1 MRLFFIM
8 MFVSIGLT
16 HAASSS
22 AQTIIF
28 NNEKSTLTIEDVL
41 NKIEE
46 QSDYTFFYN
55 PKQIDVKRRTNV
67 SANKKEI
74 SIVLNELFKN
84 TNISYTFRDRSIILS
99 SKETPKTSSNLT
111 NSPQKD
117 IAGIILDVFNDP
129 IVGASIS
136 IENTSAG
143 TLSDIDGRFSLPV
156 AVGQKVRISY
166 LGFLPQEIEIQEN
179 TSLPLQITLKED
191 FQKLDEIVVVG
202 YGVQK
207 RSDLSGSIS
216 TVTAEKINSIPTS
229 NVAEML
235 RGAAAGLHVT
245 LGSAAPGGSSTIQIR
260 GKRSLTAT
268 SNPLFIVDGVPM
280 AGIDDINS
288 NDVTSIEVL
297 KDAAAQSIY
306 GARAA
311 SGVILVTTKRGV
323 SGKPRINYSSYLASQ
338 SLDRNFEFY
347 KGDEWAAYRKEAY
360 YNAYQEYDEFTAFK
374 GYMRDVLKSKEY
386 VDWEKLMISSAWQH
400 KHDLS
405 IQGGGEKTMYALS
418 LGYYYQDGMV
428 MKSDFERM
436 SGRLNIDHQLFRN
449 VKIGSNI
456 MFSKSWQQTADG
468 TFNSFITMPPLAVV
482 YAEDGSLL
490 EDVTGAGESH
500 INPLWNISNSENTTK
515 IDRLHINMFVD
526 WKIFDWLSFR
536 SNASLSNRYLKD
548 GLYQG
553 VNHASARNYGG
564 RAVVSSSENNDYLLE
579 NIFNLEKSFT
589 SNHKLDATLMHGVS
603 VIKWHKTGHS
613 ATGFPT
619 DDLGAGGIS
628 AANEYGAPAWELS
641 DRKLLSY
648 LGRVRYNLFE
658 KYLFTAALRIDG
670 ASVFG
675 KNNKYG
681 YFPSAAFAWRASE
694 ESFLKDVDFL
704 SNLKLRLSYGR
715 TGNQAVGPSKS
726 LGLTEKYYTQF
737 GEKMDV
743 GYLPDSE
750 LYNPD
755 LKWETS
761 TTFNTGLDFGFID
774 GRLSGSFEFYD
785 IQTTDLLVL
794 RSIPH
799 LLGYKN
805 QMVNL
810 GHVQNRGIEI
820 TLNTIPIK
828 TKNFSWNFDVL
839 FAKNNNKIKKID
851 GSRDE
856 NGDYKNDISNKW
868 FIGHAINAYYDYAF
882 DGIWQLDDDIANSH
896 MPTATPGSIKLKDV
910 NNDGKLTEDDRI
922 VIRRDPKWTA
932 TLSTGFKY
940 RNLDLSADF
949 YISHGGY
956 IYNTYLDTFSNGG
969 DMTGKRNG
977 IRRDYW
983 TTKNPSNTAP
993 APNMVQMPANMSAL
1007 AYERASYMRLRNVTL
1022 GYNVP
1027 NSFTRKFLANNLR
1040 IYGRLT
1046 NFWTKT
1052 DVRSYSP
1059 EQTPGNYPEPKTVL
1073 FGLNVTF

>member
-8 MFVSIGLT
+8 MFISIGLT
-16 HAASSS
+16 HATNSS
-22 AQTIIF
+22 AQTINF
-28 NNEKSTLTIEDVL
+28 RNNKSTLTIEDVL
-41 NKIEE
+41 KKIEE

-55 PKQIDVKRRTNV
+55 PKQINVKQRTSVTAN
-67 SANKKEI
+67 NKKI
-74 SIVLNELFKN
+74 SVVLDELFSN
-84 TNISYTFRDRSIILS
+84 TNITYTFRDRSIILS
-99 SKETPKTSSNLT
+99 SRTTSKVGGNLEI
-111 NSPQKD
+111 NSLKN
-117 IAGIILDVFNDP
+117 IEGVILDIFDEP
-129 IVGASIS
+129 IIGASIS
-136 IENTSAG
+136 IEGTTVG
-143 TLSDIDGRFSLPV
+143 TLSDTDGHFSISV
-156 AVGQKVRISY
+156 AVGQKIRISY
-166 LGFLPQEIEIQEN
+166 VGFLTQEIEIQEN
-179 TSLPLQITLKED
+179 TRSPLQIKLKED
-191 FQKLDEIVVVG
+191 FQKLDEVVVVG

-216 TVTAEKINSIPTS
+216 TVTSEKINSIPTS

-245 LGSAAPGGSSTIQIR
+245 LGSAAPGGSSKIQIR
-260 GKRSLTAT
+260 GKRSLTA
-268 SNPLFIVDGVPM
+268 SSDPLFIVDGVPM
-280 AGIDDINS
+280 AGIDDLNS

-311 SGVILVTTKRGV
+311 SGVILVTTKRGIT
-323 SGKPRINYSSYLASQ
+323 GKPRINYSSYIASQ

-347 KGDEWAAYRKEAY
+347 NGEEWAAYRKEAY
-360 YNAYQEYDEFTAFK
+360 YNAYGEYDEATAFK
-374 GYMRDVLKSKEY
+374 GYLRDVLKSKEY
-386 VDWEKLMISSAWQH
+386 VNWEKLMISSALQH

-405 IQGGGEKTMYALS
+405 IQGGDEKTKYALS
-418 LGYYYQDGMV
+418 LGYYNQDGMV
-428 MKSDFERM
+428 MKSDFERV
-436 SGRLNIDHQLFRN
+436 SGRLNLDHQLFKN
-449 VKIGSNI
+449 VKIGTNF

-482 YAEDGSLL
+482 YAEDGSLI

-500 INPLWNISNSENTTK
+500 INPLWNISNSKNTTG
-515 IDRLHINMFVD
+515 INRLHINMFVD
-526 WKIFDWLSFR
+526 WKIFNWLSFR
-536 SNASLSNRYLKD
+536 SNASMSNRSLKD
-548 GLYQG
+548 DLYQG
-553 VNHASARNYGG
+553 INHATARSLGG
-564 RAVVSSSENNDYLLE
+564 RAVVSSSENEDYLLE
-579 NIFNLEKSFT
+579 NIFNLEKHFT
-589 SNHKLDATLMHGVS
+589 DNHKLDATLMQGVS
-603 VIKWHKTGHS
+603 LIKWQKTGHT
-613 ATGFPT
+613 ATGFPN
-619 DDLGAGGIS
+619 DDLGAGGIG
-628 AANEYGAPAWELS
+628 AANEYGAPIWELS

-648 LGRVRYNLFE
+648 LGRIRYNLFE

-681 YFPSAAFAWRASE
+681 YFPSASFAWRASE
-694 ESFLKDVDFL
+694 ENFLKNVDFL
-704 SNLKLRLSYGR
+704 SNLKLRLSYGK
-715 TGNQAVGPSKS
+715 TGNQGVNPYKS

-737 GEKMDV
+737 GEEMEV

-761 TTFNTGLDFGFID
+761 TTFNTGIDFGFID
-774 GRLSGSFEFYD
+774 GRISGSLEFYD

-794 RSIPH
+794 RSIPNT
-799 LLGYKN
+799 LGYKN

-828 TKNFSWNFDVL
+828 TKDFSWNFDVL

-851 GSRDE
+851 GVRDE
-856 NGDYKNDISNKW
+856 NGNYKNDVNNKW
-868 FIGHAINAYYDYAF
+868 FIGHAINAYYDYDF

-910 NNDGKLTEDDRI
+910 NGDGKLTEEDRVI
-922 VIRRDPKWTA
+922 IRRDPEWTA

-940 RNLDLSADF
+940 KDFDLSADL

-956 IYNTYLDTFSNGG
+956 IYNSYLETFANGG

-983 TTKNPSNTAP
+983 TTRNPSNTAP

-1007 AYERASYMRLRNVTL
+1007 AYEDASYVRLRNVTL

-1027 NSFTRKFLANNLR
+1027 RSFTRKFLVNDLR

-1073 FGLNVTF
+1073 FGLNITF